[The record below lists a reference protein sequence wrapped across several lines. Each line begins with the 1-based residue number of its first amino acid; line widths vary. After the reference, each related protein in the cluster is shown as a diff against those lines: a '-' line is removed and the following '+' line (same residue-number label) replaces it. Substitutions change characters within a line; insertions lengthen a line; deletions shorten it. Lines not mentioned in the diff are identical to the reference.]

1 MGITGG
7 IDTEERSRS
16 TATTLKKESPSSHS
30 MKTAIVLASVALLA
44 AISNHGCESAPAE
57 NPKPKVNR
65 VLVVKDRY
73 LKEIA
78 LDLDDWIEQGGHTME
93 ERVKYLEDW
102 ASHVGWDLYDV
113 HDSAKN
119 IGSKFYELYDDFWDW
134 AIENDF
140 DALRKKLNDVGFNVE
155 EKCEEVWRWS
165 NSMGQFV
172 REPECTWEITVN
184 GDYNYDYDYDYD
196 RRVHVEKK
204 TEE

>member
-7 IDTEERSRS
+7 IDTEVRSRS

-30 MKTAIVLASVALLA
+30 MKTALVLASIAILA
-44 AISNHGCESAPAE
+44 GISNRCESAPAE
-57 NPKPKVNR
+57 NPKPEVNR

-78 LDLDDWIEQGGHTME
+78 LDLDAWIEQTHTME

-155 EKCEEVWRWS
+155 EECEDNWDFSVAK
-165 NSMGQFV
+165 MV
-172 REPECTWEITVN
+172 TECTWEIRVN
-184 GDYNYDYDYDYD
+184 GDYDYDYDYD